1 MKSNKHIVS
10 EVKSGSIAEEL
21 NIEKG
26 DEIVSVNGEIIEDIF
41 DYQFLCEN
49 EEIEVLVRKCD
60 GREFLFDIEKDDDEE
75 LGIIFENAFMDDY
88 HSCCNKCIFCFIDQ
102 LPKGMRPSLYFKDD
116 DARLSFLQGNYIT
129 LTNMRDKDVER
140 IIKYNLSPVNISF
153 HTTDPEL
160 RCKML
165 KNRFAGEALKK
176 AERLRDAG
184 LIMNGQI
191 VLCKDVNDR
200 AQLERT
206 LTDLYTY
213 LPYLQ
218 SLSVVPVGLTKYREG
233 LYPMKP
239 WDKEDA
245 VYLVDQIER
254 WQRKAYEE
262 FGLHWVHASDEW
274 YMMAGRD
281 MPEGERYDGYLQI
294 ANGVGMTRSMLDEF
308 EEEIRLN
315 EDSKIEEEKLTVISG
330 TLSFP
335 YIKMMCDKIMQIWPQ
350 KEIKAVP
357 IVNEF
362 FGETITVTGLL
373 TGRDIVKQCKDIDL
387 GNRLLIADSVLK
399 ADEEI
404 FLDDMTLKEFTDI
417 LQVKVSVVQSNGFD
431 FVDCILFES

>member
-1 MKSNKHIVS
+1 MKAKKHIVS

-49 EEIEVLVRKCD
+49 EEIEVLVRKSD
-60 GREFLFDIEKDDDEE
+60 GREFLFEIEKDDDED

-140 IIKYNLSPVNISF
+140 VIKYNLSPVNISF
-153 HTTDPEL
+153 HTTNPEL
-160 RCKML
+160 RCMML

-200 AQLERT
+200 AELERT

-213 LPYLQ
+213 LPNLQ

-254 WQRKAYEE
+254 WQKKAYEE

-308 EEEIRLN
+308 EEEVRLN
-315 EDSKIEEEKLTVISG
+315 ADSKVEEEKLTVISG

-335 YIKMMCDKIMQIWPQ
+335 YIKKMCDTIMQIWPQ
-350 KEIKAVP
+350 KEIRVIP

-373 TGRDIVKQCKDIDL
+373 TGQDIVKQCKDIDL

-431 FVDCILFES
+431 FVDRILFES

>member
-1 MKSNKHIVS
+1 MKANKHIVS

-26 DEIVSVNGEIIEDIF
+26 DEIVSINGEIIEDIF

-75 LGIIFENAFMDDY
+75 LGIVFENAFMDDY
-88 HSCCNKCIFCFIDQ
+88 HSCSNKCIFCFIDQ
-102 LPKGMRPSLYFKDD
+102 LPKGMRPTLYFKDD

-153 HTTDPEL
+153 HTTNPEL
-160 RCKML
+160 RCMML

-200 AQLERT
+200 AELERT

-218 SLSVVPVGLTKYREG
+218 SLSVVPVGLTKFREG

-245 VYLVDQIER
+245 IYLVDQIER
-254 WQRKAYEE
+254 WQKKAYEE

-308 EEEIRLN
+308 EEEVRLN
-315 EDSKIEEEKLTVISG
+315 ADSKIEEEKLTVISG

-350 KEIKAVP
+350 KDIRVVP

-373 TGRDIVKQCKDIDL
+373 TGQDIVKQCKDIDL

-404 FLDDMTLKEFTDI
+404 FLDDMTLEEFTDI